1 VKTDVVVFVVRPEL
15 DIIKDVIFQKKS
27 WNTDKDF
34 YFLFVPRRTIECDE
48 ELEKENVSTD
58 LLIHCM
64 QMFSED
70 KIS

>member
-1 VKTDVVVFVVRPEL
+1 MVVFVVRPDL

-48 ELEKENVSTD
+48 ELEKENVKYSLID
-58 LLIHCM
+58 LL
-64 QMFSED
+64 
-70 KIS
+70 